1 MSEPGSEAAMRI
13 DRFTL
18 FLDDLAVEAEIGIH
32 DFERNSR
39 QRLLVSVEVEV
50 RPSLL
55 PVRDDI
61 AATLDYD
68 WIRDMVHRL
77 VAERRYDL
85 QETLCRAI
93 LEGLAQ
99 RKEIVSATVE
109 TKKPDVYPDARAV
122 GCRLLARRPA
132 GESGQV

>member
-1 MSEPGSEAAMRI
+1 MRI

-32 DFERNSR
+32 DFERNRR
-39 QRLLVSVEVEV
+39 QRLLVSVEIEV
-50 RPSLL
+50 FPSLV

-68 WIRDMVHRL
+68 WIRTLVQRL
-77 VAERRYDL
+77 VIDRRYDL

-93 LEGLAQ
+93 LDGLAQ
-99 RKEIVSATVE
+99 RTEIVSATVE

-122 GCRLLARRPA
+122 GCRLSAHRTA
-132 GESGQV
+132 VESRQG

>member
-1 MSEPGSEAAMRI
+1 MNELGSEACMRI

-32 DFERNSR
+32 DFERNRR

-50 RPSLL
+50 LPSLV
-55 PVRDDI
+55 PARDDI

-68 WIRDMVHRL
+68 WIRALVQRL
-77 VAERRYDL
+77 VADRRYEL

-93 LEGLAQ
+93 LEGLVQ
-99 RKEIVSATVE
+99 RMEIVSATVE

-122 GCRLLARRPA
+122 GCRLWASRPA
-132 GESGQV
+132 GESTQA